1 MCHDA
6 EQSFNKIGPNI
17 AALPPKRSIFS
28 FYMMAA
34 IYKMCYF
41 LRIFSQTLLS
51 MQPIQMAD
59 AVKCSVSIGS
69 VVESQWRELVFKDSN
84 QKEMMFLERSLVS
97 NAEELQSEIADFVL
111 ELQKNSSPNTK
122 WVVDYLR
129 NTRVIYTIE
138 VASLQDMQIAQRLQ
152 TEIWLKVNGILQSDI
167 EGFRDELGY
176 LVVAS
181 ETTLQ
186 GVQRVALLKDE
197 RWVRFSINTADEIQ
211 RRSFLAGEVPMGI
224 AIHAIG

>member
-1 MCHDA
+1 
-6 EQSFNKIGPNI
+6 
-17 AALPPKRSIFS
+17 
-28 FYMMAA
+28 MMAA